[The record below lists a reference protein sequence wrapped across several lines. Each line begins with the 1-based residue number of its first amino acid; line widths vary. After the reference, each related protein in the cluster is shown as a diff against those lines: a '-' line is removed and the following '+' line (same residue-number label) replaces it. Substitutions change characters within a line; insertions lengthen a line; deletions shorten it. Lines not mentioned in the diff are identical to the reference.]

1 MKKSIAFIFISFCIS
16 SMFFFSACIDHDYDL
31 DTMDKDIVFSHEK
44 GIYMYLGNFDSIHLA
59 SIEIGNI
66 EQIKYIK
73 NIEGL
78 FTESFYESFTVKNN
92 NREESIGAISFEA
105 DFFPAIKDAEEKKFT
120 DIKLSVEI
128 INPNG
133 QNTGIVID
141 DQTFDPKKNEAQ
153 RFNAVI
159 SKEDVLKL
167 KDAHTLRFIFVFN
180 AKKVESSDYFLLKDI
195 RVKSSGGIKL

>member
-1 MKKSIAFIFISFCIS
+1 V
-16 SMFFFSACIDHDYDL
+16 FFFSACIDHDYDI
-31 DTMDKDIVFSHEK
+31 DNMDKEVVFSHEK
-44 GIYMYLGNFDSIHLA
+44 GIYMYLGNFDSIYLA
-59 SIEIGNI
+59 PIEIGNI

-78 FTESFYESFTVKNN
+78 FSESFYESFTIKNN
-92 NREESIGAISFEA
+92 NKEESIGAISFEA
-105 DFFPAIKDAEEKKFT
+105 EFFPAIKDAESKRFS
-120 DIKLSVEI
+120 DIKLSIEI
-128 INPNG
+128 IKPNG
-133 QNTGIVID
+133 QNTSIVIN

-167 KDAHTLRFIFVFN
+167 KDAHTLRLIFVFN

-195 RVKSSGGIKL
+195 RVKSSGGIRFEL